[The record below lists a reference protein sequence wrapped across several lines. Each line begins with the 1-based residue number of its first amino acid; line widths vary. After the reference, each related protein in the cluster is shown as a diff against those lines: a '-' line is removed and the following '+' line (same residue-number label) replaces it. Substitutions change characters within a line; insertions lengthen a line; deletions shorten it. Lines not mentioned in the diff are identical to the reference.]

1 MNSFLNPTEYDTYQ
15 IDKARQAIERG
26 GLFGVGPGEGTVK
39 RTLPDAHTDFV
50 YAVAGEEFGLILL
63 VLLTV
68 IFAVIAIKGIME
80 ASKQVDVYQ
89 RAAGVGLYAIFG
101 LQAAVNMSV
110 NLSLIPPKGMTL
122 PLVSSGGSSLAG
134 QRVDTWTGAGAD
146 AQAAGIVSFASEAVM
161 TVETK
166 PPETRPLVVVAAGGT
181 GGHMFPAQAFAD
193 EMRARGWMVALV
205 TDERGKKYAT
215 NFPADWRLEVEAAT
229 FGSKLPHK
237 LIASALKLRAGTADA
252 RKNFEKTK
260 PKVVAGFGGY
270 PSYPSLSAARAMGV
284 PIVIHEQNSV
294 LGRVNRLFA
303 KSAKFVACGFDR
315 LDRLPPG
322 AEGVK
327 RVVGNPVRN
336 AIKAVRERPYPDLD
350 DAGPLN
356 ILITGGSQGA
366 RLFGEVIPK
375 AIVALPDEQKKRLHV
390 VQQAREEQLEAV
402 RAMYRD
408 AGVRATVESFFS
420 DMQDRLAAA
429 HLVIARAGASTVT
442 ELAIAGRPSILIPAR
457 HCDGRSPDGE
467 CRGHGDGRG
476 GGRGCRTEVQCRD
489 VRPASAGADR
499 QCRRLEGARQGGV
512 AAGPSEC
519 GERAGGPCRAGGG
532 CVSKGECVEQSP
544 STSVRSISWA
554 LAVSACPALPR

>member
-1 MNSFLNPTEYDTYQ
+1 
-15 IDKARQAIERG
+15 
-26 GLFGVGPGEGTVK
+26 
-39 RTLPDAHTDFV
+39 
-50 YAVAGEEFGLILL
+50 
-63 VLLTV
+63 
-68 IFAVIAIKGIME
+68 
-80 ASKQVDVYQ
+80 
-89 RAAGVGLYAIFG
+89 
-101 LQAAVNMSV
+101 
-110 NLSLIPPKGMTL
+110 
-122 PLVSSGGSSLAG
+122 
-134 QRVDTWTGAGAD
+134 
-146 AQAAGIVSFASEAVM
+146 M

-166 PPETRPLVVVAAGGT
+166 PLVVVAAGGT

-193 EMRARGWMVALV
+193 EMRARGWQVALV

-229 FGSKLPHK
+229 FGSKMPHK
-237 LIASALKLRAGTADA
+237 LIVSALKLRAGTADA
-252 RKNFEKTK
+252 RRNFERTK

-303 KSAKFVACGFDR
+303 KSAKFVACGFER

-366 RLFGEVIPK
+366 RLFGDIIPK
-375 AIVALPDEQKKRLHV
+375 AIVSLPEEQRARLYV
-390 VQQAREEQLEAV
+390 VQQAREEQLESV
-402 RAMYRD
+402 RAVYRD
-408 AGVRATVESFFS
+408 AGVKATVESFFS

-442 ELAIAGRPSILIPAR
+442 ELAIAGRPSILIPLGIAMDDHQTANAEGMVMGAAADVVPEPRFNVETFVPLLLERIANAGVLKAR
-457 HCDGRSPDGE
+457 AKAAWQLGRPNAAKE
-467 CRGHGDGRG
+467 L
-476 GGRGCRTEVQCRD
+476 
-489 VRPASAGADR
+489 ADLAE
-499 QCRRLEGARQGGV
+499 Q
-512 AAGPSEC
+512 AAGLK
-519 GERAGGPCRAGGG
+519 AG
-532 CVSKGECVEQSP
+532 
-544 STSVRSISWA
+544 
-554 LAVSACPALPR
+554 

>member
-1 MNSFLNPTEYDTYQ
+1 MT
-15 IDKARQAIERG
+15 
-26 GLFGVGPGEGTVK
+26 
-39 RTLPDAHTDFV
+39 DA
-50 YAVAGEEFGLILL
+50 
-63 VLLTV
+63 
-68 IFAVIAIKGIME
+68 
-80 ASKQVDVYQ
+80 
-89 RAAGVGLYAIFG
+89 
-101 LQAAVNMSV
+101 
-110 NLSLIPPKGMTL
+110 
-122 PLVSSGGSSLAG
+122 
-134 QRVDTWTGAGAD
+134 
-146 AQAAGIVSFASEAVM
+146 
-161 TVETK
+161 TK
-166 PPETRPLVVVAAGGT
+166 PLVVVAAGGT

-193 EMRARGWMVALV
+193 EMHARGWQVALV

-303 KSAKFVACGFDR
+303 TSAKFVACGFER
-315 LDRLPPG
+315 LDRLPAG

-336 AIKAVRERPYPDLD
+336 AIKAVRERPYPELD

-366 RLFGEVIPK
+366 RLFGEVIPQ
-375 AIVALPDEQKKRLHV
+375 AIISLPDEQKARLNI
-390 VQQAREEQLEAV
+390 VQQAREEQLESV
-402 RAMYRD
+402 RAAYKA
-408 AGVRATVESFFS
+408 AGVKATVEAFFS

-442 ELAIAGRPSILIPAR
+442 ELAIAGRPSILIPLGIAMDDHQTANAEGMVMGAAADVVPEPKFNVETFAPLLLERIANAGVLKAR
-457 HCDGRSPDGE
+457 AKAAWQLGRPNAAKE
-467 CRGHGDGRG
+467 L
-476 GGRGCRTEVQCRD
+476 
-489 VRPASAGADR
+489 ADLAE
-499 QCRRLEGARQGGV
+499 Q
-512 AAGPSEC
+512 AAGVK
-519 GERAGGPCRAGGG
+519 AG
-532 CVSKGECVEQSP
+532 
-544 STSVRSISWA
+544 
-554 LAVSACPALPR
+554 